1 MMPAVSEPPLILV
14 TNDDGVQARGLR
26 VLTEA
31 LEGLGEVVVVAPDR
45 NQSAVAHKITLHEPL
60 RVETLAENRHA
71 VDGTPVDCVYLA
83 LHDLLP
89 RPPALVLSGINAGP
103 NLGFDVHYSGTVGG
117 AVEGT
122 LQGIPSIAVSL
133 LERHGDYTQAAR
145 FSRALAEGVLARGL
159 PWGVTLNVNVPP
171 GEPRRARLCALGR
184 RRYSHS
190 VHRREDP
197 RGGVYYWIG
206 GAPTDEHEAP
216 DSDCEAVRQGLIAV
230 TPLHLDLTHPLTLW
244 GELPALEFRD
254 FDFEA
259 ILPR

>member
-1 MMPAVSEPPLILV
+1 MMRAVSAAPLILV
-14 TNDDGVQARGLR
+14 TNDDGIHARGLR
-26 VLTEA
+26 VLAEA

-45 NQSAVAHKITLHEPL
+45 NQSAVSHKITLHEPL
-60 RVETLAENRHA
+60 RVESMGPDRHA
-71 VDGTPVDCVYLA
+71 VGGTPVDCVYLA

-89 RPPALVLSGINAGP
+89 RPPALIVSGINAGP

-122 LQGIPSIAVSL
+122 LQGVASFAVSAID
-133 LERHGDYTQAAR
+133 RHGDYTQAAS
-145 FSRALAEGVLARGL
+145 FSRALAERVLASGL
-159 PWGVTLNVNVPP
+159 PSGVTLNVNVPA
-171 GEPRRARLCALGR
+171 GQPRKARLCPLGR

-216 DSDCEAVRQGLIAV
+216 DSDCEAVRQGIIAV
-230 TPLHLDLTHPLTLW
+230 TPLQLDLTHPAALW
-244 GELPALEFRD
+244 PELPALDLRD
-254 FDFEA
+254 FELEA
-259 ILPR
+259 FLRR